1 MFAGSEGSDG
11 CTACLF
17 FFFSRIGRTDGCFTD
32 VEGFLARREGKESN
46 GLTLRET
53 TAGEKRGKETNK
65 QTKKRV
71 RRRGKG
77 EYGADHELTKW
88 LPSLLDARRPER
100 LCGFNQ
106 PDEEQKG
113 ERFSRRSSPGLS

>member
-1 MFAGSEGSDG
+1 MHSVFVFLFFTESDG
-11 CTACLF
+11 Q
-17 FFFSRIGRTDGCFTD
+17 TD
-32 VEGFLARREGKESN
+32 VLRMWKVSWHDRRGRNLWPHLKRDYCWGKE
-46 GLTLRET
+46 RERD
-53 TAGEKRGKETNK
+53 KQTNK

-77 EYGADHELTKW
+77 ENGADHELTEW
-88 LPSLLDARRPER
+88 LPSLLDAHRPER
-100 LCGFNQ
+100 LCGFKQ